1 MGTLEKKDWKFG
13 EGVEFREDE
22 IEDGVEEVDEP
33 IHASKWARSNK
44 DVQKNEHVEV
54 SITTTESADSGDESL
69 PPLIDINDLRRSYL
83 DEITRTPLLTAE
95 EEVSLAEALQRA
107 RLARREMAND
117 APNAKRRSQLQLMIE
132 DGSAARERLLMA
144 NTRLV
149 VSVAKRYRHRGLP
162 FIDLIQEGIIGLI
175 RAIKKYDPERGT
187 RFSTYATW
195 WIRQAIS
202 RAIDNHARTIRLP
215 VHKKTEI
222 NKLAYSTQKLS
233 QQFGRKPTMEE
244 LAAELGVSIDQ
255 VLETVRIAQPPLS
268 LETPQD
274 EEQGRLLEDVLPDE
288 DAQSPEEVAEKSL
301 MQRQIREVLDHLP
314 PREAKVLMLRY
325 GLHDGK
331 SYALQQVGDQLGI
344 TRERVRQ
351 IESQALMR
359 LRASAKQLR

>member
-1 MGTLEKKDWKFG
+1 MVTLEKKDWTFG
-13 EGVEFREDE
+13 EGGEFQEDVVE
-22 IEDGVEEVDEP
+22 GVVEEVDEP
-33 IHASKWARSNK
+33 VNANEWAQALK
-44 DVQKNEHVEV
+44 DVQENKHVEEG
-54 SITTTESADSGDESL
+54 IATTESVVSGDESL
-69 PPLIDINDLRRSYL
+69 PPLIDIDDLRRSYL

-107 RLARREMAND
+107 RLARKEMANK
-117 APNAKRRSQLQLMIE
+117 APNAKRRSQLELMIE

-175 RAIKKYDPERGT
+175 RAIKKYDPDRGT

-222 NKLAYSTQKLS
+222 NRLAYSTQKLS
-233 QQFGRKPTMEE
+233 QEFGRKPTTEE

-274 EEQGRLLEDVLPDE
+274 DEQGRLLEDVLPDE
-288 DAQSPEEVAEKSL
+288 EAQSPEEVAEKSL
-301 MQRQIREVLDHLP
+301 MQSQIREVLDLLP

-325 GLHDGK
+325 GLQDGK

-359 LRASAKQLR
+359 LRASATQLR

>member
-1 MGTLEKKDWKFG
+1 MGTQEKKDWTFG
-13 EGVEFREDE
+13 EGVEFQEDV
-22 IEDGVEEVDEP
+22 IVDVVEEVDEP
-33 IHASKWARSNK
+33 IPPHEWAQAIT
-44 DVQKNEHVEV
+44 DVQENELVKEGI
-54 SITTTESADSGDESL
+54 SITESGDESL
-69 PPLIDINDLRRSYL
+69 PPLIDIDDLRRSYL

-95 EEVSLAEALQRA
+95 EEVSLAEALERA
-107 RLARREMAND
+107 RLARKEMATK
-117 APNAKRRSQLQLMIE
+117 APNAKRRSQLELMIE

-222 NKLAYSTQKLS
+222 NRLAYSTQKLS
-233 QQFGRKPTMEE
+233 QEFGRKPTTEE

-288 DAQSPEEVAEKSL
+288 EAQSPEEVAEKSL
-301 MQRQIREVLDHLP
+301 MQKQIREVLDLLP